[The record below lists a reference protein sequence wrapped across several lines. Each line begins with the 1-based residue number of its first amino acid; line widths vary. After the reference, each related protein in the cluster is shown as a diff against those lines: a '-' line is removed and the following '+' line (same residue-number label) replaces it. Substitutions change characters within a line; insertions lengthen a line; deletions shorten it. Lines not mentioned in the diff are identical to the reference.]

1 VQLWKDIWEWIYRG
15 KRIANEPRI
24 PQYSHRM
31 IRMILWM
38 YPSWHSRPPCL
49 YLEAHKVLFLFCLW
63 LRCYVPHPSKDKP
76 GRSPPPLHLV
86 KGTFCFKKKFHPQK
100 IRQKLINVV
109 SFFHGYL
116 LILLDLD
123 QIDLVDLDQVD
134 FVRFSSRWFVRFR
147 SCWFVRF
154 RSSWFVRF
162 RSSWFVHIWIN
173 KLFVAYKTCVYE
185 LIP

>member
-1 VQLWKDIWEWIYRG
+1 MNLRSRNIATAWSEWFCECTHHDTHVLRVYTL
-15 KRIANEPRI
+15 KLTKSSSCFA
-24 PQYSHRM
+24 YDSDAM
-31 IRMILWM
+31 
-38 YPSWHSRPPCL
+38 CL
-49 YLEAHKVLFLFCLW
+49 IQVKISLA
-63 LRCYVPHPSKDKP
+63 VP
-76 GRSPPPLHLV
+76 PPPLHLV